1 MKTDSIFYRLFREL
15 PASFFELIGHP
26 SEEASAYRFDS
37 FEIKQTAFRTDE
49 LFIPIEENRPL
60 YFVEVQFRY
69 DAKVYSGLF
78 SEIFLYLNQNNLSQ
92 DWQEIVIYQTRKFEP
107 RNLSPYQE
115 LLNSS
120 KVTRIYLDELSFD
133 ENASFNLRLIE
144 FLISE
149 QKIAVEKGK
158 QLLAEGRQIE
168 TIAERLAII
177 ELIETIISYKFSSLS
192 PQELIKMFSLDEFKQ
207 SRLYQEIKKE
217 AEEEGKLKIIPGL
230 IQRGFTIEEIA
241 EIIKLDVEKVRQAV
255 SDLNKN

>member
-15 PASFFELIGHP
+15 PASFFELIGRP
-26 SEEASAYRFDS
+26 SEEAIAYRFDS
-37 FEIKQTAFRTDE
+37 FEIKQTAFRTDG

-60 YFVEVQFRY
+60 YFVEIQFRY

-78 SEIFLYLNQNNLSQ
+78 SEIFLYLNQNNSSQ
-92 DWQEIVIYQTRKFEP
+92 DWQAIVIYQTRRFEP

-133 ENASFNLRLIE
+133 ENASLNLRLIE

-149 QKIAVEKGK
+149 QELAVEKGK
-158 QLLAEGRQIE
+158 QLLAEVRQIE
-168 TIAERLAII
+168 TAERIAIL
-177 ELIETIISYKFSSLS
+177 ELIETIISYKFSNLSLR
-192 PQELIKMFSLDEFKQ
+192 ELIEMFSLDEFKQ
-207 SRLYQEIKKE
+207 SRLYQDIKKE
-217 AEEEGKLKIIPGL
+217 IGEEGKLEIIPAL
-230 IQRGFTIEEIA
+230 VERGFTVEEIA

-255 SDLNKN
+255 NDLTKN